1 MRLELGLGFGLGRGL
16 DLRGS
21 TSVSYDMVPFAH
33 IARMFACAASWGFR
47 LGLGSG
53 IGSGCELMWWPRSV
67 IRARVRARASL
78 RSQPRQRLVDRFE
91 LYHAIADGL
100 GVRLEA
106 VRTQALGRPGPR
118 EDPVH
123 ASRELGER

>member
-1 MRLELGLGFGLGRGL
+1 MRLEFGLGFGLGRGL

-53 IGSGCELMWWPRSV
+53 IGSGCELMWWPRSGV
-67 IRARVRARASL
+67 RARVGARVRARAKA
-78 RSQPRQRLVDRFE
+78 RR
-91 LYHAIADGL
+91 G
-100 GVRLEA
+100 
-106 VRTQALGRPGPR
+106 
-118 EDPVH
+118 
-123 ASRELGER
+123 

>member
-1 MRLELGLGFGLGRGL
+1 M

-53 IGSGCELMWWPRSV
+53 IGSGCELIWWPRSV
-67 IRARVRARASL
+67 VRARVGARVRARAKA
-78 RSQPRQRLVDRFE
+78 RR
-91 LYHAIADGL
+91 G
-100 GVRLEA
+100 
-106 VRTQALGRPGPR
+106 
-118 EDPVH
+118 
-123 ASRELGER
+123 